1 MKWNTGIV
9 METLKNTKVDFAAH
23 HIETDKLLRKIND
36 KLVKNQYGEAVDLV
50 NQAVA
55 ELRLMKAAINTYVR
69 T

>member
-1 MKWNTGIV
+1 
-9 METLKNTKVDFAAH
+9 MENYKNSKVDFAAH
-23 HIETDKLLRKIND
+23 HIETDKLLRRIND

-55 ELRLMKAAINTYVR
+55 ELRLMKAAINTHVR

>member
-1 MKWNTGIV
+1 
-9 METLKNTKVDFAAH
+9 METLENTKVDFAAH